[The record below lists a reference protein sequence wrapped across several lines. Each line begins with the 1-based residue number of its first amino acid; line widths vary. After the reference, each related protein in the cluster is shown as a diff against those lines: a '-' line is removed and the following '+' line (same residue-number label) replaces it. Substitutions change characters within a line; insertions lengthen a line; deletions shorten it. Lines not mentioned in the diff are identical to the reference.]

1 MKKLHHVRP
10 RGSRLGSR
18 KPAPKNNQLCRPIFG
33 DLQFFWLYQNI
44 SQTWKSQKIQKFK
57 IILLFFLP
65 SLEKLVMFFHQ
76 TPPFS
81 CGHVG
86 RVWFF
91 SRIQRWKPTAT
102 RSPHRFCST
111 TADTG
116 IGARGAL
123 LTGRDRW
130 FSTRVESP
138 TWLTWMC
145 KWWWP

>member
-1 MKKLHHVRP
+1 L
-10 RGSRLGSR
+10 
-18 KPAPKNNQLCRPIFG
+18 I
-33 DLQFFWLYQNI
+33 
-44 SQTWKSQKIQKFK
+44 
-57 IILLFFLP
+57 
-65 SLEKLVMFFHQ
+65 
-76 TPPFS
+76 
-81 CGHVG
+81 
-86 RVWFF
+86 F
-91 SRIQRWKPTAT
+91 SRIQRWKPTAI

-145 KWWWP
+145 KRWWP